1 MTQTDLLQLLKAT
14 VAAVGAWVLA
24 ELVWELQQAYLAPW
38 VALLTVHATVYRT
51 MWRGLQTVITVGL
64 GILLALVVVELFEV
78 TAWSF
83 GLALLMGLALSRLRV
98 LRDEGITVGP
108 PCCSSSRPGTTSRT
122 LGPSTC
128 CPTAC

>member
-1 MTQTDLLQLLKAT
+1 MNAPRWTSRARSWLSSPVTQTDLLQLLKAT

-24 ELVWELQQAYLAPW
+24 ELVWELKQAYLAPW

-78 TAWSF
+78 TA
-83 GLALLMGLALSRLRV
+83 LSL
-98 LRDEGITVGP
+98 IHI
-108 PCCSSSRPGTTSRT
+108 
-122 LGPSTC
+122 
-128 CPTAC
+128 